1 MRVVETPFVVWNLWE
16 YFNWGCRPT
25 NLLHDIWRRPQF
37 FPSEAHNYD
46 GFFQLKHLIK
56 IDAFNVSLAWRKLM
70 IALIFEAN
78 VGTV

>member
-1 MRVVETPFVVWNLWE
+1 MTV
-16 YFNWGCRPT
+16 
-25 NLLHDIWRRPQF
+25 
-37 FPSEAHNYD
+37 S
-46 GFFQLKHLIK
+46 FQLKHLIK